1 MFDHGDG
8 VLLALPYCTRQLYQR
23 YCTSILSMGPKCSS
37 LVKSL
42 HKTLFQNSTDLSTG
56 CLAYSSSSWSRVAFN
71 KMAQH
76 EGHLVFFLYSALKCC
91 CFFPS
96 FNQVT
101 VQVFGGKLWKMFSV
115 SLIEQCIPFIIL
127 CSQSFS
133 GIQNLILWIRLP
145 AASLSTF
152 SVLEIIL

>member
-8 VLLALPYCTRQLYQR
+8 VLLALPYCTRPLYQR

-76 EGHLVFFLYSALKCC
+76 EGHLVFFLYSALKCV
-91 CFFPS
+91 FFSS

-101 VQVFGGKLWKMFSV
+101 VQVFGGKLWKMFSDWTV
-115 SLIEQCIPFIIL
+115 YSLYYIV
-127 CSQSFS
+127 FS
-133 GIQNLILWIRLP
+133 KLFWYTKFNLMNK
-145 AASLSTF
+145 AASCVSF
-152 SVLEIIL
+152 NF

>member
-8 VLLALPYCTRQLYQR
+8 VLLALPYCTRLLYQR

-76 EGHLVFFLYSALKCC
+76 EGHLVFFLYSALKCF
-91 CFFPS
+91 FFPPLIRS
-96 FNQVT
+96 PCKSLVVNC
-101 VQVFGGKLWKMFSV
+101 GK
-115 SLIEQCIPFIIL
+115 
-127 CSQSFS
+127 CSQFLWLNSVFPLLYCVLKAFLVQ
-133 GIQNLILWIRLP
+133 QNSIRLP